1 MPKQEQNDTPMPDE
15 KQTPAAMSDEAV
27 ETPVINGF
35 MDDGLPEHPVRRAF
49 FHAVKFVQITVRE
62 VLSDRIPL
70 KSMGLTFATL
80 LSIIPLLAISF
91 SLFRLFGGGEWFAD
105 TLRPFILENLAPGT
119 GPRVAERIQ
128 ELIDS
133 AGSATLGG
141 MGVLLLVMAVYGIF
155 TGIEST
161 VNAVWD
167 TRSRAG
173 SLQRLPLYWGMVTIV
188 PILVVGS
195 LAISTYLQAV
205 PIISEAFRKVDVG
218 AALMNRL
225 LSIAMIVGSFFLLYK
240 FVPATKV
247 RSRYALAG
255 ALTSGLIYE
264 GFKAAF
270 IVYTADLVQ
279 YDVIYGSLAIFPL
292 LLIWVNLSWILVLG
306 GVEISFVAQ
315 NYSSLLHKPKHVK
328 LSRNQKNAVAY
339 LLLKDVTSA
348 FRAERGPVILE
359 EWARQWQVPQ
369 GLANETAERLRNGG
383 VIERAE
389 KGYTTVLLTRAPEK
403 VTIADI
409 EALLSLET
417 ANEWEWP
424 EESSW
429 QWLLNWMKMREKISV
444 ESSEVKNLAELVHR
458 LEYGDKK
465 RSRKKVSSKE
475 VMR

>member
-1 MPKQEQNDTPMPDE
+1 MPEAAETVMLADASAESVGVSGGNGEQDE
-15 KQTPAAMSDEAV
+15 VPT
-27 ETPVINGF
+27 
-35 MDDGLPEHPVRRAF
+35 HPVRRALY
-49 FHAVKFVQITVRE
+49 HAWRFARITFRE
-62 VLSDRIPL
+62 ILSDRIPL

-80 LSIIPLLAISF
+80 LSMIPLLAISF
-91 SLFRLFGGGEWFAD
+91 SLFRLFGGGEWFSD

-119 GPRVAERIQ
+119 GPRVAERMQ

-141 MGVLLLVMAVYGIF
+141 LGVLLLVLAVYGIF

-161 VNAVWD
+161 VNAIWD
-167 TRSRAG
+167 ARSRAG

-205 PIISEAFRKVDVG
+205 PIISEAVRKVDVG
-218 AALMNRL
+218 AALFNRL
-225 LSIAMIVGSFFLLYK
+225 LSIFMIVGSFFLLYK

-247 RSRYALAG
+247 RTRYAAAG
-255 ALTSGLIYE
+255 ALTSGLLYE

-279 YDVIYGSLAIFPL
+279 YDVVYGSLAIFPL

-315 NYSSLLHKPKHVK
+315 NYDTLLHKPKHVK

-339 LLLKDVTSA
+339 LLLRDITDA
-348 FRAERGPVILE
+348 FRAEREPVVLE
-359 EWARQWQVPQ
+359 EWARQWQIPQ
-369 GLANETAERLRNGG
+369 GLANETADRLRNGG
-383 VIERAE
+383 VIDLTDR
-389 KGYTTVLLTRAPEK
+389 GFTTVLLTKAPEK
-403 VTIADI
+403 VSIADI
-409 EALLSLET
+409 EALLALET

-424 EESSW
+424 DDSPW
-429 QWLLNWMKMREKISV
+429 RWLQNWMKAREQISID
-444 ESSEVKNLAELVHR
+444 SSEVKNLAQLVSR
-458 LEYGDKK
+458 LKNRSDRKNRK
-465 RSRKKVSSKE
+465 RN
-475 VMR
+475 

>member
-1 MPKQEQNDTPMPDE
+1 MAKQVKN
-15 KQTPAAMSDEAV
+15 
-27 ETPVINGF
+27 ETPVPEEPMPPVEGSEEPTNGNGVNEPK
-35 MDDGLPEHPVRRAF
+35 DEIPTQPVRRALY
-49 FHAVKFVQITVRE
+49 HAWRFTQITFRE
-62 VLSDRIPL
+62 ILSDRIPL
-70 KSMGLTFATL
+70 KSMALTFATL
-80 LSIIPLLAISF
+80 LSIIPLLAFSF

-141 MGVLLLVMAVYGIF
+141 LGVLLLVMAVYSIF

-161 VNAVWD
+161 VNAIWD
-167 TRSRAG
+167 ARSRAG

-205 PIISEAFRKVDVG
+205 PLISEAVRKVDVG
-218 AALMNRL
+218 AALFNRI
-225 LSIAMIVGSFFLLYK
+225 LSIVMVVGSFFLLYR

-247 RSRYALAG
+247 RTRYAAIG
-255 ALTSGLIYE
+255 ALTSGLLFE
-264 GFKAAF
+264 GFKATF

-315 NYSSLLHKPKHVK
+315 NYRSLLHKPKHVK

-339 LLLKDVTSA
+339 LLLKEVTAA
-348 FRAERGPVILE
+348 FRAEREPVVLE
-359 EWARQWQVPQ
+359 EWARQWQIPL
-369 GLANETAERLRNGG
+369 GLANETTERLRNGG
-383 VIERAE
+383 VIELAE
-389 KGYTTVLLTRAPEK
+389 KGYTTVLLTRVPEK

-409 EALLSLET
+409 EALLALET

-424 EESSW
+424 GESSW
-429 QWLLNWMKMREKISV
+429 QWLQNWMKTREKISV
-444 ESSEVKNLAELVHR
+444 DSSEVKNLSELVHR
-458 LEYGDKK
+458 LNN
-465 RSRKKVSSKE
+465 SSSK
-475 VMR
+475 RNRKRD